1 MTRDEVYKELMDCAI
16 KNKVELTDKAY
27 NIAGFR
33 AMANVGLNKCLCCL
47 HDPERFCISEKCMK
61 TIQEK
66 GVCGCNCFRRYG
78 G

>member
-33 AMANVGLNKCLCCL
+33 AMANVGLDKCLCCL
-47 HDPERFCISEKCMK
+47 HDPERYCISEKCMK

-66 GVCGCNCFRRYG
+66 GVCGCNCFRRFG

>member
-47 HDPERFCISEKCMK
+47 HDPERYCISEKCMK

-66 GVCGCNCFRRYG
+66 GVCGCNCFKRFG

>member
-16 KNKVELTDKAY
+16 KNKVELTNKAY

-33 AMANVGLNKCLCCL
+33 AMANVGLDKCLCCIK
-47 HDPERFCISEKCMK
+47 DKERFCISEKCMK

-66 GVCGCNCFRRYG
+66 GVCGCNCFKRFG